1 MKKIGFITIGEAPR
15 RDIMKD
21 IEPLLSDQLEIL
33 QAGALDNL
41 TMEQIKELAPDKGDT
56 VLVSSLQN
64 GISVEMAEEK
74 ILNRLQECIRNLE
87 DKGAEGIMFL
97 CTGDFGDTFSS
108 KVPVV
113 YPNKLMYAV
122 VQTLCTDGKLNV
134 LVPDAEQVEEAERQ
148 WSRGGLKVKAV
159 HLSPYTNSPEQFRE
173 KLAEAAFSDAAYIVM
188 DCMGYSA
195 EMKKA
200 AMEVTGKKVIL
211 PRTLATEILKEI
223 VI

>member
-134 LVPDAEQVEEAERQ
+134 LVPDAEQVEEAEKQ
-148 WSRGGLKVKAV
+148 WSRDGLRVKAV
-159 HLSPYTNSPEQFRE
+159 HLSPYTNNPEQFRE
-173 KLAEAAFSDAAYIVM
+173 KLAAAAFYDATYIVM

-195 EMKKA
+195 EMKKIA
-200 AMEVTGKKVIL
+200 VEVTGKKVIL

>member
-21 IEPLLSDQLEIL
+21 IEPLLSRQLEIL
-33 QAGALDNL
+33 QTGALNNL
-41 TMEQIKELAPDKGDT
+41 SMEQIKELAPGKGDT

-64 GISVEMAEEK
+64 GISVEMAEKK
-74 ILNRLQECIRNLE
+74 ILDRLQECIRDLE

-97 CTGDFGDTFSS
+97 CTGDFGNIFSS

-122 VQTLCTDGKLNV
+122 VQALCTDGKLNV
-134 LVPDAEQVEEAERQ
+134 LVPDAGQIEEAEKQ
-148 WSRGGLKVKAV
+148 WSRDGLRVKAI
-159 HLSPYTNSPEQFRE
+159 HISPYTNSLKQFRE
-173 KLAEAAFSDAAYIVM
+173 KLAAAALSDAAYIVM

-195 EMKKA
+195 EMKKIA
-200 AMEVTGKKVIL
+200 VEVTGKKVLL
-211 PRTLATEILKEI
+211 PRTLAAEILKEI

>member
-74 ILNRLQECIRNLE
+74 ILNRLQECIRILE

-122 VQTLCTDGKLNV
+122 VQALCTDGKLNV
-134 LVPDAEQVEEAERQ
+134 LVPDAEQVEEAEKQ
-148 WSRGGLKVKAV
+148 WSRDGLRVKAV
-159 HLSPYTNSPEQFRE
+159 HLSPYTNNPEQFRE
-173 KLAEAAFSDAAYIVM
+173 KLAAAAFYDATYIVM

-195 EMKKA
+195 EMKKTA
-200 AMEVTGKKVIL
+200 VEVTGKKVIL

>member
-1 MKKIGFITIGEAPR
+1 MRKIGFITIGEAPR
-15 RDIMKD
+15 QDIMAD
-21 IEPLLSDQLEIL
+21 IEPLLSGQLEIL
-33 QAGALDNL
+33 QTGALNNL
-41 TMEQIKELAPDKGDT
+41 SMEQIRELAPGKGDT
-56 VLVSSLQN
+56 VLVSSLRN

-74 ILNRLQECIRNLE
+74 ILDRLQECIRELE

-97 CTGDFGDTFSS
+97 CTGDFGNIFSS

-134 LVPDAEQVEEAERQ
+134 LVPDADQIEEAEKQ
-148 WSRGGLKVKAV
+148 WGRDGLRVTAV
-159 HLSPYTNSPEQFRE
+159 HLSPYTNSLQQFRE
-173 KLAEAAFSDAAYIVM
+173 KLAAAAFSDAAYIVM

-195 EMKKA
+195 EMKRTA
-200 AMEVTGKKVIL
+200 VEVTGKKVIL
-211 PRTLATEILKEI
+211 PRTLTAEILKEI

>member
-134 LVPDAEQVEEAERQ
+134 LVPDAEQVEEAEKQ
-148 WSRGGLKVKAV
+148 WSRDGLRVKAV
-159 HLSPYTNSPEQFRE
+159 HLSPYTNNLEQFRE
-173 KLAEAAFSDAAYIVM
+173 KLAAAAFYDATYIVM

-195 EMKKA
+195 EMKKIA
-200 AMEVTGKKVIL
+200 VEVTGKKVIL

>member
-122 VQTLCTDGKLNV
+122 VQALCTDGKLNV
-134 LVPDAEQVEEAERQ
+134 LVPDAEQVEEAEKQ
-148 WSRGGLKVKAV
+148 WSRDGLRVKAV
-159 HLSPYTNSPEQFRE
+159 HLSPYTNNPEQFRE
-173 KLAEAAFSDAAYIVM
+173 KLAAAAFYDATYIVM

-195 EMKKA
+195 EMKKTA
-200 AMEVTGKKVIL
+200 VEVTGKKVIL